1 MTQDRLNRLLMIFIK
16 DNPAQRIKPQG
27 PVKVAN
33 STGSYHLVLEKP
45 KFDYFKKNTI
55 SELQ

>member
-45 KFDYFKKNTI
+45 KFDYLKKNTI
-55 SELQ
+55 SEL

>member
-1 MTQDRLNRLLMIFIK
+1 MTQDRLVMIFIK

-33 STGSYHLVLEKP
+33 STGSYHLVLKKP
-45 KFDYFKKNTI
+45 KFDYLKKKHNK
-55 SELQ
+55 